1 MFEGLIP
8 LPWWGY
14 VLVALGLT
22 QVTIASVTLFLHRAQ
37 AHRALELHPLV
48 SHFFRFWLWLST
60 GMVTREWVAVHRKHH
75 ARCETEEDPHSPYLK
90 GIRTVLWRG
99 TELYKKEVG
108 NRETLENYGRGTPD
122 DWLERHVYARH
133 NAVGIGAMLLIDVA
147 LFGPIGITIWAVQM
161 VWIPLFAAGVI
172 NGLGHWWGY
181 RNFETADGSTN
192 IVNLALFIGGE
203 ELHNNHHAYPSS
215 AKFSS
220 KWWELDIGWM
230 YIRLLSLVRLVRIKK
245 VAPRPASLD
254 GKRNIDMDTLR
265 AVIVSRL
272 HVMARYASTVMLPV
286 VNEQLG
292 KADAQCRAA
301 LLQARRVLARD
312 ESRIDARARESIEQ
326 ALKQSE
332 ALKTVYEY
340 RKRLQALWSRSYASH
355 EKLLQGLQE
364 WCQQAE
370 ATGLTVLQEFADY
383 LRGYSLRPV

>member
-48 SHFFRFWLWLST
+48 SHFFRLWLWLST
-60 GMVTREWVAVHRKHH
+60 GIVTREWVAVHRKHH
-75 ARCETEEDPHSPYLK
+75 ARCETEEDPHSPYIK

-99 TELYKKEVG
+99 AELYRKEVG
-108 NRETLENYGRGTPD
+108 NRETLEHYGRGTPD
-122 DWLERHVYARH
+122 DWLDRNVYSRH
-133 NAVGIGAMLLIDVA
+133 NAAGIGIMLLIDVA

-161 VWIPLFAAGVI
+161 VWIPFFAAGVI

-230 YIRLLSLVRLVRIKK
+230 YIRLLSVLRLVRIKK
-245 VAPRPASLD
+245 VAPRPVSLD
-254 GKRNIDMDTLR
+254 GKRNVDMDTLR

-292 KADAQCRAA
+292 RADAQCRAA

-312 ESRIDARARESIEQ
+312 ESRIDARAREAIEQ

-383 LRGYSLRPV
+383 LRSYTLRPV

>member
-1 MFEGLIP
+1 MSEGLIT

-14 VLVALGLT
+14 VLVALCLT
-22 QVTIASVTLFLHRAQ
+22 QVTIVSVTLFLHRTQ

-48 SHFFRFWLWLST
+48 SHFFRFWLWMTT

-75 ARCETEEDPHSPYLK
+75 ARCETEEDPHSPYTR

-99 TELYKKEVG
+99 AELYKAEAG
-108 NRETLENYGRGTPD
+108 NRETVESYGRGTPD
-122 DWLERHVYARH
+122 DWLERHIYSRH
-133 NAVGIGAMLLIDVA
+133 AVAGIGSMLLIDVA
-147 LFGPIGITIWAVQM
+147 LFGAVGITIWAVQM
-161 VWIPLFAAGVI
+161 VWIPIFAAGVI

-181 RNFETADGSTN
+181 RNFESADGSTN
-192 IVNLALFIGGE
+192 ITNLAFFIGGE

-220 KWWELDIGWM
+220 KWWEFDIGWM
-230 YIRLLSLVRLVRIKK
+230 YIRILSVLRLARIKK
-245 VAPRPASLD
+245 VAPRPVIVN
-254 GKRNIDMDTLR
+254 GKHTIDMDTLR

-292 KADAQCRAA
+292 KADAQCRSA

-312 ESRIDARARESIEQ
+312 ESRIDASARESIEQ
-326 ALKQSE
+326 ALKQSD
-332 ALKTVYEY
+332 AVKTVYEY
-340 RKRLQALWSRSYASH
+340 RRSLQELWGRSYASH
-355 EKLLQGLQE
+355 EKLLQGLQD

-370 ATGLTVLQEFADY
+370 ATGVTVLQDFADY
-383 LRGYSLRPV
+383 LRSYALRAA